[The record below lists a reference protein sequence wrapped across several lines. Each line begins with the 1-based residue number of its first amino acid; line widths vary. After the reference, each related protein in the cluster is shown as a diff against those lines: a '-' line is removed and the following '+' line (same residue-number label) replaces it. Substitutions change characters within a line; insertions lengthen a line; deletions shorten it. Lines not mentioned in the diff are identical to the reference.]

1 MQAIQQGKDGI
12 YRWVYELNL
21 YTNPTIFF
29 LVSKIFLG
37 IGLGLFFFIQVLV
50 MIEDGFQLD
59 QLLDSIVML
68 AAGLVGI
75 LVLVA
80 VGYLVYAFIMGG
92 KYCVLFEMD
101 ERGVKHTQLP
111 HQVKKAQII
120 GMLAVMTGAAA
131 GNLTAMGSGLLA
143 ASHSSTY
150 SEFSKV
156 KSLEI
161 LRKRNAIKLNEPMN
175 YNQIYVDEDNFDFV
189 LKFIQTRVGQKVPS
203 C

>member
-111 HQVKKAQII
+111 HQVKKAQVI
-120 GMLAVMTGAAA
+120 GVLAVMTGAAA
-131 GNLTAMGSGLLA
+131 GNLTTMGSGLLA
-143 ASHSSTY
+143 ASHTYLY
-150 SEFSKV
+150 SEFAKV
-156 KSLEI
+156 KSMEI
-161 LRKRNAIKLNEPMN
+161 LRKRNLIKLNEPLN
-175 YNQIYVDEDNFDFV
+175 YNQVYVDADNFDFV
-189 LKFIQTRVGQKVPS
+189 LNFIQARVGKNN
-203 C
+203 

>member
-1 MQAIQQGKDGI
+1 MQAIQQRKDGI

-37 IGLGLFFFIQVLV
+37 IGLGIFFFIQVLV

-68 AAGLVGI
+68 AAGFVGI

-111 HQVKKAQII
+111 HQVKKRRS
-120 GMLAVMTGAAA
+120 
-131 GNLTAMGSGLLA
+131 SG
-143 ASHSSTY
+143 
-150 SEFSKV
+150 
-156 KSLEI
+156 
-161 LRKRNAIKLNEPMN
+161 
-175 YNQIYVDEDNFDFV
+175 
-189 LKFIQTRVGQKVPS
+189 

>member
-68 AAGLVGI
+68 AAGFVGI

-111 HQVKKAQII
+111 HQVKKAKVI

-175 YNQIYVDEDNFDFV
+175 YNQIYVDDDNFDFV
-189 LKFIQTRVGQKVPS
+189 LKFIQTRVG
-203 C
+203 

>member
-111 HQVKKAQII
+111 HQVKKAKVI

-175 YNQIYVDEDNFDFV
+175 YNQIYVDDDNFDFV
-189 LKFIQTRVGQKVPS
+189 LKFIQTRVGQKVLS

>member
-75 LVLVA
+75 LVLVV

-111 HQVKKAQII
+111 HQVKKAKVI

-175 YNQIYVDEDNFDFV
+175 YNQIYVDDDNFDFV
-189 LKFIQTRVGQKVPS
+189 LKFIQTRVGQKVLS